1 MEIKRVEVTV
11 PAGQYVIGDPCYAVP
26 DQYWL
31 PLLDSC
37 DYFRSPVG
45 WFSRTGYSTDKNY
58 VLAFGTKW
66 GDGCYLG
73 TDGNEYPVDAGL
85 IGLVP
90 FNVVEDLSQHE
101 KNIVTFDR
109 PTLCIN
115 DGSGRLRFGHIT
127 IDTDPVEEEEED
139 E

>member
-1 MEIKRVEVTV
+1 
-11 PAGQYVIGDPCYAVP
+11 
-26 DQYWL
+26 
-31 PLLDSC
+31 
-37 DYFRSPVG
+37 
-45 WFSRTGYSTDKNY
+45 

-101 KNIVTFDR
+101 KNIVTFER

-127 IDTDPVEEEEED
+127 IDTDPVEEEED
-139 E
+139 A